1 MSLTLSGTNGVV
13 GAGFTLDASGASVTA
28 GVGTFGS
35 LNAPAAGLTGALP
48 AISAASLTQIPAA
61 NIVGLCTAGLG
72 NANGAFGNVK
82 ITRVGQGSLNGVDSY
97 TYTSMPTGIVEFS
110 YQWYGASL
118 SSNEGMV
125 FRIGGGGG
133 GTSTSGYIVAQAEI
147 GDGTDSVTRSPRTSE
162 IPVQTDSWEAS
173 PGYSSGRIDF
183 TQAEGNLWT
192 WKMQNY
198 YYATSSGHYVNMLN
212 TGYIE
217 IAGTLERAV
226 LFSTGGTTFDGGYVY
241 LTYKQLL

>member
-48 AISAASLTQIPAA
+48 ALNAASLTQIPAA
-61 NIVGLCTAGLG
+61 NIVGLCTVGFG
-72 NANGAFGNVK
+72 NVNGAFGNVR
-82 ITRVGQGSLNGVDSY
+82 ITRVGQGSLNGVDAY

-118 SSNEGMV
+118 VNNTSML
-125 FRIGGGGG
+125 FRIGHDGA
-133 GTSTSGYIVAQAEI
+133 TKTSGYYAAQAEI

-162 IPVQTDSWEAS
+162 IAVQTDSW
-173 PGYSSGRIDF
+173 
-183 TQAEGNLWT
+183 
-192 WKMQNY
+192 
-198 YYATSSGHYVNMLN
+198 
-212 TGYIE
+212 
-217 IAGTLERAV
+217 
-226 LFSTGGTTFDGGYVY
+226 
-241 LTYKQLL
+241 